1 MSYAI
6 WKRRDS
12 VTPRC
17 KGPWR
22 ATAPIAAATLRRAED
37 QGTAQRAVAGC
48 CQPGIC
54 PGRLARQRS
63 WALQKKRPAET
74 RALQGSAGEWIEAL
88 ELEVGRGGE
97 QVAVVGIDDLETVRG
112 GGGQVQGVGCAQID
126 RAGQA
131 GISSADTFQ
140 HL

>member
-1 MSYAI
+1 M
-6 WKRRDS
+6 
-12 VTPRC
+12 TPRC

-22 ATAPIAAATLRRAED
+22 ATAPIAAATLSAGRKTKARPSVPLLAAASPVFVRA
-37 QGTAQRAVAGC
+37 GS
-48 CQPGIC
+48 P
-54 PGRLARQRS
+54 RQRS
-63 WALQKKRPAET
+63 WALQSKRPAET

-88 ELEVGRGGE
+88 ELEVWRGGE
-97 QVAVVGIDDLETVRG
+97 QVAVVGVDGFETVRG
-112 GGGQVQGVGCAQID
+112 GGGQMEGVGSAQID